1 MHVADAGM
9 QEKGTEKRQRS
20 PKTGK
25 KCKKMF
31 HDD

>member
-1 MHVADAGM
+1 MHAADAGM

-25 KCKKMF
+25 KCKNNVL
-31 HDD
+31 